1 MTKKTS
7 GGNGSDRE
15 SGDLENEVKD
25 LRGKVRELEETLNA
39 IRSGEVDAIVVEKGD
54 SRQVYTLEGADH
66 PYRALVENIREG
78 ALTLS
83 QTGMILYTNTRF
95 ADMVKQLPEKVVG
108 TSIFDY
114 VCQEHYKEME
124 GALQEI
130 TKHSRRS
137 RVRIRQGKGSLPV
150 LISMN
155 PLSSDKD
162 TKISVVVTDRRRD
175 EDRIQL
181 QARMLDAVGDAVI
194 ATDTQNRIIYW
205 NDAAKNTY
213 GWEPEEAL
221 GRDLV
226 DLTAPGI
233 LKKEVQGIAENIK
246 KGEAWSGRSA
256 ALHRDGHE
264 FPIHAN
270 DAPVFDDNGK
280 LVAIIS
286 ASHDISEQKRAE
298 EELIRKHNDLNAA
311 YGEITSTHE
320 ELRQNLEELTSRERQ
335 LNEALAEKE
344 VLLSEI
350 HHRVKN
356 NLAAFISLLSL
367 EGSYD
372 ESPAGRMLKKD
383 LQNRARTMAL
393 IHETLYRT
401 RQYSEVDMDLYMN
414 TLVDQVVTSYRTD
427 RTIKTIVEAKGVTLD
442 LVRAT
447 PIGLIVNELVTNTL
461 KYAFPREAT
470 GITMD
475 RSEPC
480 AIGIQMLSEDGT
492 YLLKVSDNGVGLPA
506 GLDIQNT
513 QTLGLKLVHFLAK
526 HQLRAKIEINSEKGT
541 EFVFRFKKS
550 SKITG
555 NEGDNI
561 PVS

>member
-1 MTKKTS
+1 MVKDT
-7 GGNGSDRE
+7 GAGNGLNRE
-15 SGDLENEVKD
+15 KGDIQKEVTE
-25 LRGKVRELEETLNA
+25 LREKVRELEETLDA
-39 IRSGEVDAIVVEKGD
+39 IRSGEVDAIVVVKGD
-54 SRQVYTLEGADH
+54 TRKIYTLEGLDH

-83 QTGMILYTNTRF
+83 RAGIILYTNTRF
-95 ADMVKQLPEKVVG
+95 ADMVKLPSDKVPG
-108 TSIFDY
+108 TSIYDY
-114 VCQEHYKEME
+114 ICPEHLAEME
-124 GALQEI
+124 EALQEI
-130 TKHSRRS
+130 MERS
-137 RVRIRQGKGSLPV
+137 CRNRVRIRQGRGSLPV

-155 PLSSDKD
+155 PLSSDED
-162 TKISVVVTDRRRD
+162 TKISVVVTDRRKD

-194 ATDTQNRIIYW
+194 ATDTQNRIVYW
-205 NDAAKNTY
+205 NGAAKNTY

-226 DLTAPGI
+226 ELTTPVI
-233 LKKEVQGIAENIK
+233 SKKEVQGIAEYIK
-246 KGEAWSGRSA
+246 QGATWSGRSA

-264 FPIHAN
+264 FPIHAI
-270 DAPVFDDNGK
+270 DAPVFDDDGK

-311 YGEITSTHE
+311 YEEITSTHE

-401 RQYSEVDMDLYMN
+401 RQYSEVDMDVYMN

-427 RTIKTIVEAKGVTLD
+427 RTINTIVEAKGVTLD

-470 GITMD
+470 GIKMD

-506 GLDIQNT
+506 GLDIKKT
-513 QTLGLKLVHFLAK
+513 QTLGLKLVNFLAK
-526 HQLRAKIEINSEKGT
+526 HQLRAKIEINTDKGT

-550 SKITG
+550 SKIDGIT
-555 NEGDNI
+555 NEDAL
-561 PVS
+561 V